1 MSYMLVQHEVEDFAR
16 WKAVFDSK
24 VDLRKA
30 NGEISAQIFH
40 DAQDP
45 NKLTLLFEW
54 DSLDRARQYAQNP
67 ALKAAMQ
74 EAGVIVA
81 PTIHF
86 LKGD

>member
-24 VDLRKA
+24 VDLRQA
-30 NGEISAQIFH
+30 NGEVSAQIFH
-40 DAQDP
+40 DAQDS

-54 DSLDRARQYAQNP
+54 DSLEHARQYAQNP

-74 EAGVIVA
+74 EAGVMGP

-86 LKGD
+86 LNED